1 MGYKPPLEKTEHLA
15 IYEHNRAQIIAPGNV
30 FTVKYADDE
39 NATTQD
45 VLKNADAGKIRGIFS
60 DLVNTDILAPSDNNG
75 PFILFHAVNPDD
87 NFNLTNSKL
96 PELHFH
102 VITGAL
108 ADESQHVE
116 QKKTYVPN
124 PVANLASIIDAQ
136 IQNEPSDRFITIDL
150 GATNEGEAAK
160 HIVLTH
166 KGFTN
171 LKDFAS
177 HGTDQDMT
185 EFRDNL
191 SDIVTDFTAEGEGG
205 ARIII
210 DERFHKDSQFSVHLI
225 GGENLG
231 QEPDKKHRWFQDPA
245 APPKP

>member
-1 MGYKPPLEKTEHLA
+1 MGYKPPLDKTENVA

-39 NATTQD
+39 AATTQD
-45 VLKNADAGKIRGIFS
+45 VLKNSDASTIRGIFS
-60 DLVNTDILAPSDNNG
+60 DLVENDTLKTDDKLG
-75 PFILFHAVNPDD
+75 PFVLFHAVNPDD
-87 NFNLTNSKL
+87 SFNLTNSKL

-102 VITGAL
+102 VITGDL
-108 ADESQHVE
+108 ADGSEHIE
-116 QKKTYVPN
+116 KKKTYMPN
-124 PVANLASIIDAQ
+124 PVTDLASTIDAK
-136 IQNEPSDRFITIDL
+136 IQNEPSEHFITVDL

-166 KGFTN
+166 KGFTD

-177 HGTDQDMT
+177 HGTDQDIA

-191 SDIVTDFTAEGEGG
+191 SDIIADFTAVGAGG
-205 ARIII
+205 ARLII
-210 DERFHKDSQFSVHLI
+210 DDRFHPDSSFSIHLI